1 MTAWGLT
8 PEGTQPRSAEE
19 GGQQLPEPERLPT
32 RPVSTRAGCRPAPVS
47 SLWRTCLR
55 PDFSAVWAH
64 DTARWAGKGGGRRGH
79 RHRAQ
84 SWGQGAPHGEQALFS
99 ESQAQ
104 HQVVLVG
111 LRGSLSPSS
120 RDTARPRPGHHI
132 SVLSG
137 KVNLIHNS
145 SVSAGG
151 RGWAPVTSREPPAVL
166 TPPASLLYHS
176 VLKVN
181 CPETQK
187 RRLNWGK
194 RAKIQSWVGS
204 WLVTPHHCVWTHET
218 SGKTSRLSTKPV
230 SYGHFTSQGGAE
242 NSVNMC
248 PTKRATPSQPDV
260 MDK

>member
-32 RPVSTRAGCRPAPVS
+32 RPVSTRAGCRPALVS

-166 TPPASLLYHS
+166 TPPASLLYRS

-187 RRLNWGK
+187 RRQLGQKSQDTELGGK
-194 RAKIQSWVGS
+194 LAGD
-204 WLVTPHHCVWTHET
+204 
-218 SGKTSRLSTKPV
+218 
-230 SYGHFTSQGGAE
+230 
-242 NSVNMC
+242 
-248 PTKRATPSQPDV
+248 TPSLCLDTRNV
-260 MDK
+260 WEDKPPFNKTRVIRTLHVPGWS

>member
-55 PDFSAVWAH
+55 PDFSAAWAH

-151 RGWAPVTSREPPAVL
+151 RGWLQSPHVSSPQCSHLQQVCYT
-166 TPPASLLYHS
+166 TMF
-176 VLKVN
+176 LK
-181 CPETQK
+181 
-187 RRLNWGK
+187 
-194 RAKIQSWVGS
+194 
-204 WLVTPHHCVWTHET
+204 
-218 SGKTSRLSTKPV
+218 
-230 SYGHFTSQGGAE
+230 
-242 NSVNMC
+242 
-248 PTKRATPSQPDV
+248 
-260 MDK
+260 